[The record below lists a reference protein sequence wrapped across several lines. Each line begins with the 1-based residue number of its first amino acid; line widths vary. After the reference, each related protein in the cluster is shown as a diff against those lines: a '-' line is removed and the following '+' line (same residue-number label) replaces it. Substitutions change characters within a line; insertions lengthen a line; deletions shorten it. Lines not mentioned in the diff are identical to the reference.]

1 MSQYREYDWIYFLR
15 LFQNKIRTFAFT
27 VTSTLAAFLL
37 LYAVIPKKFKSSAQI
52 TIYSQY
58 FQNPLIKDF
67 ISEQYDPIEMRTQR
81 EAIIQQALDEDF
93 IEKVGEEF
101 KLFKTE
107 KNSPKRGFEREELRK
122 GFEVFSLSSDTF
134 QIGFIYKNPEIS
146 EQIAHKTL
154 SQVVQVLVEQRR
166 KTITNV
172 RNAVRARMESMVL
185 YKNNGIKS
193 LGSTSNEQIQ
203 IQLNQ
208 IKAQISALLQQ
219 YTEKHPRV
227 TQLRARQHELEK
239 YLTRNPKL
247 IAKHEDSELP
257 PNREAPETLSGAEIE
272 SSSKEVYAD
281 LLKKYNYLNVA
292 IDMEKANDVNYY
304 AIISSPSLP
313 LSPLSPKLLN
323 FIGYGL
329 ASGILL
335 SIFLLLFDELV
346 RFNLLNAE
354 RRAKWWGLPLL
365 GTVPRYKKSHSPTP
379 ILPLD
384 DEDEKQSNDW
394 H

>member
-27 VTSTLAAFLL
+27 VASTLAAFLL

-219 YTEKHPRV
+219 YTEKHTRV

-323 FIGYGL
+323 FIGYGR